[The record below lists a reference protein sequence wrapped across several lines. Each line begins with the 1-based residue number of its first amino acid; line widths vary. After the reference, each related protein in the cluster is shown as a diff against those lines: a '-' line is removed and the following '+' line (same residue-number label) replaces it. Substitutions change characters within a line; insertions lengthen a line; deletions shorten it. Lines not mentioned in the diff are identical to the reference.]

1 VQQAIEVDV
10 RAIAARLR
18 ELRIE
23 AGLSQRQLATDGV
36 SHAYISRLESGQR
49 VASLQAMIALARRL
63 ETTAE
68 RLVFGERRPHQCV
81 FCGQHRR
88 RPMF

>member
-1 VQQAIEVDV
+1 MQQAIGLDV
-10 RAIAARLR
+10 RSVATRLR

-23 AGLSQRQLATDGV
+23 AGLSQRELATDGV

-49 VASLQAMIALARRL
+49 VASVQALIALARRL

-68 RLVFGERRPHQCV
+68 RLVFGEQVPDECV
-81 FCGQHRR
+81 FCGQPHPK
-88 RPMF
+88 RPR